1 MTHTQ
6 AIHYCQQALLLLCL
20 CLGVTT
26 HAAPGKRV
34 ALVIGNS
41 SYSDRPL
48 KNPVNDATL
57 MQKVLRD
64 LGFDVSVLRNVDR
77 KSMLAGLRDFEG
89 KARDA
94 DVALFFYAGHG
105 AQVAGNNYLIPVNA
119 QILGESD
126 VPDEAVD
133 ASSVM
138 RRIEDAKA
146 RVGLVILDACR
157 DNPFAGANRSSTRGL
172 ARMSVPTGTIVAYAT
187 APGSVAADGT
197 GANGVYTEQ
206 LARHLREPGL
216 DIKDV
221 FDRTAQEVER
231 ITSGKQRPREE
242 VGLRGRYVLKEGS
255 AVPNSGVQMAS
266 VRAEP
271 AIQPGT
277 PAPED
282 EVWQA
287 AKSANTATAYDAY
300 LAEYPK
306 GRYASAA
313 RIARGAIQ
321 PLPSTA
327 ASAAPVVAVQGRAGI
342 KVESVDQRT
351 ALAAGLS
358 KPEGALVQATIPS
371 GPADKAG
378 IQVGDVV
385 IEFDGGAIQSASD
398 LLANISNSSPG
409 SQKSVHVVRG
419 KRRISVSLQMGG
431 AEVSTTFPQT
441 FPTADRAILDFVS
454 VDRKLPRDL
463 INRYQISES
472 VLAALES
479 STAYKSAPIGKE
491 VELRIKSSTHV
502 EFTGSSSKSLPK
514 PAPILKLETRRFH
527 AVGPCTISSKDSTH
541 PNDPHLRGVYHRF
554 ESFTC
559 FGIIILGMRHNDNL
573 GLRLDELDIQGSI
586 FPLAPGATAEVKT
599 KITILQDNSS
609 TSESSK
615 CTVANAISASSL
627 HPELTG
633 KAWKINCDSRSGLF
647 STNKSTT
654 YYLEDIGLIQSEIGD
669 FDFESKSFI
678 IPTNSTERVT
688 LEATGSYGSRHT
700 TRFEEVDLRVLPQQ

>member
-1 MTHTQ
+1 M
-6 AIHYCQQALLLLCL
+6 A
-20 CLGVTT
+20 T

-64 LGFDVSVLRNVDR
+64 LGFDVSVLRNADR

-133 ASSVM
+133 AGSVM

-206 LARHLREPGL
+206 LARQLREPGL

-255 AVPNSGVQMAS
+255 AVPNPGVQTAS

-313 RIARGAIQ
+313 RIARGAVQ
-321 PLPSTA
+321 PLPSIAT
-327 ASAAPVVAVQGRAGI
+327 SAAPVVAVQGRVGI

-385 IEFDGGAIQSASD
+385 IEFDGGAIQTATD
-398 LLANISNSSPG
+398 LLTKVSNSSPG
-409 SQKSVHVVRG
+409 SQKNVLVVRD
-419 KRRISVSLQMGG
+419 KRRIAVSLKMGG
-431 AEVSTTFPQT
+431 AEVPTTFAQT
-441 FPTADRAILDFVS
+441 FPAADRSIMEFVS
-454 VDRKLPRDL
+454 NDRKLPRDL
-463 INRYQISES
+463 VNRYQISAS
-472 VLAALES
+472 VLAALENS
-479 STAYKSAPIGKE
+479 AAYKSAPVAKE
-491 VELRIKSSTHV
+491 LELRVKSSSQIEYT
-502 EFTGSSSKSLPK
+502 SKSLPK
-514 PAPILKLETRRFH
+514 PEPLIKFETKKFH
-527 AVGPCTISSKDSTH
+527 AIGPCTISSVVTTH
-541 PNDPHLRGVYHRF
+541 PHHPHMRDIVSRS
-554 ESFTC
+554 ESLGC
-559 FGIIILGMRHNDNL
+559 FGMAHLGMLLDGKL
-573 GLRLDELDIQGSI
+573 QVKLDEIEVQGSL
-586 FPLAPGATAEVKT
+586 FPLKPGATMETKVKT
-599 KITILQDNSS
+599 SILIDNSS
-609 TSESSK
+609 VSNSSK
-615 CTVANAISASSL
+615 CTVEHAIAASSL
-627 HPELTG
+627 QPELTG
-633 KAWKINCDSRSGLF
+633 QAWKISCDTRSGLF
-647 STNKSTT
+647 TSNKGTS
-654 YYLEDIGLIQSEIGD
+654 YYFEDLGLFDHEIGY
-669 FDFESKSFI
+669 FDSVTKSSFI
-678 IPTNSTERVT
+678 PAGATDRVT
-688 LEATGSYGSRHT
+688 LEITGFNGQRHT